1 MGAFK
6 LMVITRAQGGGLS
19 VDGDNTSSGWEPFS

>member
-1 MGAFK
+1 MGAFQ

-19 VDGDNTSSGWEPFS
+19 VDGDNTSSGWGPFS